1 MRLLTLNTKSTQ
13 HDLIVQFIFSEE
25 KILTM
30 AFKKSR
36 RCLHRGR
43 LKESSLKQDHPPPA
57 FICSNSIMETLEQC
71 VKAVNSYK

>member
-36 RCLHRGR
+36 RCLHNK
-43 LKESSLKQDHPPPA
+43 KEKDEA
-57 FICSNSIMETLEQC
+57 E
-71 VKAVNSYK
+71 AA